1 MDEMVTKNTTTNR
14 LFIQD
19 KKGWNNMKNPNGWG
33 SITKLSGNRRKPW
46 RVRKTDGWKTYDR
59 LTKESLSRIPDDCDP
74 FEILEDGKLRFT
86 NKQMYVN
93 IGYYATRQEAMTA
106 LAEFNKDPF
115 DLNLSSV
122 TFAEIY
128 DRWSDIH
135 FETVSDSNVKGYKA
149 AYRLCGKL
157 EKMRMVDIK
166 LDHLQ
171 TVVDESGKNTPTLRK
186 LKILWGLMWDY
197 CVMHEILPQEKRD
210 MVRYVDINKAGNP
223 NSYNRKPFTK
233 KEVKTVW
240 KWKDTNEYFKVVL
253 MLIYSGVRI
262 SELLDLKKE
271 NVNLEEKW
279 FDVTASKTQAGIR
292 KVPISDKILPFF
304 QEWMNKNDCEYLLS
318 TPDAKH
324 FEYRN
329 YYDSY
334 WTPLMQQMN
343 MEHTPHEARHTCV
356 SLLAD
361 AGVDERMVKKI
372 VGHKGQGVTQTVYT
386 HFEIEALL
394 DAINKI

>member
-292 KVPISDKILPFF
+292 KVPISDKVLPFF
-304 QEWMNKNDCEYLLS
+304 QEWMDKNDCEYLLS

>member
-1 MDEMVTKNTTTNR
+1 MV
-14 LFIQD
+14 FF
-19 KKGWNNMKNPNGWG
+19 MKNPNGYG
-33 SITKLSGNRRKPW
+33 SITKLSGNRRNPW
-46 RVRKTDGWKTYDR
+46 RVRKTDGWKWYDR
-59 LTKESLSRIPDDCDP
+59 LTKETLDEIPDDCDAY
-74 FEILEDGKLRFT
+74 ELLSDGKMRFST
-86 NKQMYVN
+86 KQVYVN
-93 IGYYATRQEAMTA
+93 IGYYPTRQDAMIA
-106 LAEFNKDPF
+106 LAEYNKDPF
-115 DLNLSSV
+115 DLNLATI
-122 TFAEIY
+122 TFSEVY
-128 DRWSDIH
+128 DRWSEIH
-135 FETVSDSNVKGYKA
+135 FEKVSASNVQGYKA
-149 AYRLCGKL
+149 AYRLCSKL
-157 EKMRMVDIK
+157 DKMRMVDIK

-171 TVVDESGKNTPTLRK
+171 KVVDASGKNTPTLKK

-223 NSYNRKPFTK
+223 NAYNRKPFSK
-233 KEVKTVW
+233 KEVRVVW

-253 MLIYSGVRI
+253 ILLYTGVRI

-271 NVNLEEKW
+271 NVNLNEKW
-279 FDVTASKTQAGIR
+279 FDVIASKTEAGIR
-292 KVPISDKILPFF
+292 KVPISEKVLPFF

-318 TPDAKH
+318 TPDGKH

-343 MEHTPHEARHTCV
+343 LTHRPHDTRHTCV

-394 DAINKI
+394 EAINKI

>member
-1 MDEMVTKNTTTNR
+1 MVVK
-14 LFIQD
+14 L
-19 KKGWNNMKNPNGWG
+19 PNKYG
-33 SITKLSGNRRKPW
+33 SVYKLSGKRRNPW
-46 RVRKTDGWKTYDR
+46 AARKTVGWKQ
-59 LTKESLSRIPDDCDP
+59 IP
-74 FEILEDGKLRFT
+74 E
-86 NKQMYVN
+86 KQKSYPIYQFV
-93 IGYYATRQEAMTA
+93 GYYPTRAEALQA
-106 LAEFNKDPF
+106 LAAFNENPY
-115 DLNLSSV
+115 DLHLNTI
-122 TFAEIY
+122 TFEEVY
-128 DRWSDIH
+128 EKWSEIH
-135 FETVSDSNVKGYKA
+135 FETVSNSNVNGYKA
-149 AYRLCGKL
+149 AYRLCSKL
-157 EKMRMVDIK
+157 EKMRIADIK

-171 TVVDESGKNTPTLRK
+171 NVVDKSGKNTPTLRK
-186 LKILWGLMWDY
+186 LKVLWGLMWNY

-210 MVRYVDINKAGNP
+210 MIRYVDINKAGNP
-223 NSYNRKPFTK
+223 NSYDRKPFTK
-233 KEVKTVW
+233 KEIQTIW
-240 KWKDTNEYFKVVL
+240 EWKDTNEYFKVVL

-279 FDVTASKTQAGIR
+279 FDVIASKTQAGIR
-292 KVPISDKILPFF
+292 KVPISDKVLPFF
-304 QEWMNKNDCEYLLS
+304 QEWMDKNNCEYILS

-334 WTPLMQQMN
+334 WIPLMQQMN